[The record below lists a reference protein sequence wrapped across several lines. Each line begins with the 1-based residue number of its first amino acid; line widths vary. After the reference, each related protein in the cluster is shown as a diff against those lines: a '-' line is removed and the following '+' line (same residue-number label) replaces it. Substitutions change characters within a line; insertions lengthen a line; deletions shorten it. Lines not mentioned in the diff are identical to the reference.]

1 MIRTGLELRSTIAA
15 SGVLTLALEE
25 VAVGD
30 PAPGEVIVRIEAAPI
45 NPSDLGLLVGPADI
59 ATLEAGGT
67 PARPVLRMI
76 VPEARREAVQARLDQ
91 SLAVGNEG
99 AGTVIAAGDG
109 AEALVGKRVALIGG
123 GMYTQYRRLPAAA
136 CVVLPD
142 DVSAT
147 EGAALF
153 VNPLTSLA
161 FTDVMRREGH
171 KAIVHTAAASNL
183 GQMLNRLCLADGI
196 PLVNIVRSQAQA
208 ALLRGQGAVHVLDS
222 SAADFEARLVDAIA
236 ETGATLAFDAIG
248 GGALAGTILAAM
260 EKAINRQAE
269 AYSRYGSSVF
279 KQVYIYGALDPRPTA
294 LARNF
299 GFAWAVGSW
308 LLTPFL
314 QKIGAEAS
322 AALRQRVLA
331 DIKTIFAS
339 RFTDRIGLA
348 EALRPETFLA
358 YERKLTG
365 QKYLIDPTLG

>member
-1 MIRTGLELRSTIAA
+1 MPRTTLELRSTIAA

-25 VAVGD
+25 IAVAD

-59 ATLEAGGT
+59 ATLEASGT
-67 PARPVLRMI
+67 PERPVLRLI
-76 VPEARREAVQARLDQ
+76 VPQARRAAVRARLDQ
-91 SLAVGNEG
+91 SLPIGNEG
-99 AGTVIAAGDG
+99 AGTVIAAGEG
-109 AEALVGKRVALIGG
+109 AEALIGTRVAVIGG
-123 GMYTQYRRLPAAA
+123 GMYTQLRRLPAAG
-136 CVVLPD
+136 CVVLPQ
-142 DVSAT
+142 DVT
-147 EGAALF
+147 VTDGAALF
-153 VNPLTSLA
+153 VNPLTALA
-161 FTDVMRREGH
+161 FTDAMRREGH

-222 SAADFEARLVDAIA
+222 STAGFAARLADSIA
-236 ETGATLAFDAIG
+236 ATGATLAFDAIG
-248 GGALAGTILAAM
+248 GGDLAGMILEAM
-260 EKAINRQAE
+260 ETAVNRQAE

-279 KQVYIYGALDPRPTA
+279 KQVYIYGALDTRPTS

-299 GFAWAVGSW
+299 GFAWGVGSW
-308 LLTPFL
+308 LLTPYL
-314 QKIGAEAS
+314 QKIGAQAS

-348 EALRPETFLA
+348 QALHPDTFLA